1 MPYQLS
7 LQLQSVAADAY
18 SFYVQSE
25 GTAQVHLPA
34 GRGETQIEVVP
45 AFDKG
50 LGGFQAEA
58 SVPCATG
65 PGALDRKGRMSPG
78 ILAGA
83 YPVELVLQYVG
94 ACPRMDGRRGAGV
107 HKAKVLDGVGRYSAE
122 SCAQA
127 LQHIAACRAVY
138 AYFADNIALPV
149 HNGRNRRG
157 AKLHGRAFMPQCE
170 GAEHCLVV
178 ARPHACGRESL
189 LRRTI
194 LRTLTPYNIARR
206 APNFAFY
213 GFQRAA
219 AVVVDEID
227 ALPLVA
233 ERRPGELGLCAG
245 RVVAWEGE
253 ARVGQRVRMHH
264 PVGVR
269 EGSLFEQLGAVPGD
283 YRPVVVPKLCAFPAP
298 VQVRW
303 LVEVAGKDYIQSFLY
318 VAAAASDEIAYG
330 VVSA

>member
-1 MPYQLS
+1 
-7 LQLQSVAADAY
+7 
-18 SFYVQSE
+18 
-25 GTAQVHLPA
+25 
-34 GRGETQIEVVP
+34 
-45 AFDKG
+45 
-50 LGGFQAEA
+50 
-58 SVPCATG
+58 
-65 PGALDRKGRMSPG
+65 MSPG

-122 SCAQA
+122 PCAQA